1 MIFDVGFMKMHE
13 VFKYSLQLA
22 QLLFHNVTGKV
33 FVPTR
38 NYVLTT
44 VSTVEILK
52 TN

>member
-1 MIFDVGFMKMHE
+1 MLFDGGIIKMQE

-33 FVPTR
+33 FIPTR